1 MAASQDSQA
10 PTVKSQLFV
19 PFHHVKIVVLAR
31 ILQIY
36 PITLARVLIVSP
48 TKTAKQ

>member
-1 MAASQDSQA
+1 MKHPPNALQ
-10 PTVKSQLFV
+10 TLVR
-19 PFHHVKIVVLAR
+19 IVVLAR

-36 PITLARVLIVSP
+36 PIILARVLIVSP